1 MRTYKL
7 WEMVRDRETG
17 MLQSMVSQR
26 VRHDLVTEQ
35 QQQVIKFYLFLAV
48 LGLYCCSGFSLVLE
62 SMGFSLAVACS
73 LLIVALLMERG
84 V

>member
-1 MRTYKL
+1 
-7 WEMVRDRETG
+7 